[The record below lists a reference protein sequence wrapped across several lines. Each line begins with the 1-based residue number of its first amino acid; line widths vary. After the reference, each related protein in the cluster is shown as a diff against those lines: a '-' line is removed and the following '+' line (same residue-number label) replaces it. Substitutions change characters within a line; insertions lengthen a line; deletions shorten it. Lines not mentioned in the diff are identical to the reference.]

1 MICPACGF
9 RFAHDDWPEAC
20 PRCHR
25 LREFAERKR
34 EADVKRAAEWA
45 WLLDEAG
52 IAGQKAA

>member
-45 WLLDEAG
+45 AENTRTA
-52 IAGQKAA
+52 